1 MVDPFLLQ
9 LKIPIIQEIRK
20 MNKKT
25 QKDFEEDVS
34 WIAQSA
40 RGHDVTEFITKW
52 KDKVIFD
59 DDN

>member
-1 MVDPFLLQ
+1 MKFD
-9 LKIPIIQEIRK
+9 
-20 MNKKT
+20 KKT